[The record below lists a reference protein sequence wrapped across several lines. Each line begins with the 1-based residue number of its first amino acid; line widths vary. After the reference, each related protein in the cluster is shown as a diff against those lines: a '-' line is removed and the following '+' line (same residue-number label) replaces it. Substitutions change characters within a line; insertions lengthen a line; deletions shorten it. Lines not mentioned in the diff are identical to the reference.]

1 MAPWRGHIL
10 VPRSGPIFH
19 IARSKSAFRYARVQ
33 HATRG
38 RVNSKAL
45 DPRIKNVGRAS
56 CKLSQAKGSLGCCA
70 HSPAMFFG
78 REELRSYRG
87 PERDPRESETCKLFK
102 SRHFAYFPS
111 TCFNNLVGESCNSI
125 EIPKEIREN
134 RRHANFLKTKCF
146 AYFPSTCLNNLV
158 GESCNS
164 IEIPKDIREN
174 RRHAHF

>member
-1 MAPWRGHIL
+1 MNRSRYSHLKWRDISRTMRGPVARPHFGAAE
-10 VPRSGPIFH
+10 RSHFH
-19 IARSKSAFRYARVQ
+19 IARSKSAFRDARAQ

-38 RVNSKAL
+38 RVSSKAL

-56 CKLSQAKGSLGCCA
+56 CKLSRAKGFFGCCA

-87 PERDPRESETCKLFK
+87 PKRDPRESERCKLFK

-125 EIPKEIREN
+125 EIQKEIREN
-134 RRHANFLKTKCF
+134 RGHANFLK
-146 AYFPSTCLNNLV
+146 ANASPISH
-158 GESCNS
+158 
-164 IEIPKDIREN
+164 PP
-174 RRHAHF
+174 A